1 MDLATIQ
8 IKVDTR
14 QVKAANEDIQQLGKT
29 GQMTSKKVTAAN
41 DDMATSAKSTTSAFK
56 LLGGAMAALGVG
68 ALVTSFARTV
78 TESERLK
85 GSLKTMTGSTE
96 NAAFAFQEL
105 ERFASQTPFTLDQ
118 SVEGFIKLKALGL
131 DPSERALRS
140 YGNTSAAM
148 GKDMMQM
155 IEAVADASTGEFER
169 LKEFG
174 IKASKEGDRVSLTF
188 QGMTTTIGN
197 SSAEI
202 QEYLLGIGETKF
214 GSAMAD
220 QMTALPGLLSNLE
233 DNVAALFRKIGDVG
247 GINLFAGAITAA
259 SAVILGIT
267 NNIEALTIG
276 AGAALAG
283 FLAFSVGTNAT
294 VILRGFK
301 SMQLAVLAL
310 NTAIRANPIG
320 FIAAAIAAAT
330 VAIVS
335 NWDSIRRSAERAGLN
350 IQIAFEKLNIFLLES
365 VGGALDSLIGMFTGM
380 QNTAVAT
387 MAAVAAA
394 VKNPTNAFDAFN
406 ETFDST
412 LASLETGNT
421 RTNIYSDSIAASRD
435 RVEELNGKLAGM
447 NTEVVTSDSNLVE
460 AGRSLSD
467 FAIEVDESA
476 VAAAEMAAQTEAARV
491 KTQDLLGTISNE
503 QEALTMSN
511 VEIAIRNNLQ
521 KAGVDATSELGQQI
535 VNATTQLYA
544 EKDAIDSASAAAK
557 QLEKD
562 NDAAQK
568 AIEKETKRV
577 AEEAAKAYEKMKN
590 NVSGFFMDLFENGRD
605 AFDNLAKTFKN
616 MILQMIA
623 DWAASKIADLIT
635 GTFGGIG
642 TSISGMFSGM
652 FASIGS
658 GIASLASS
666 AASVLTGGAIG
677 GGGAAATRTAITAGT
692 SSMAANAALGAAAAG
707 GTAAVGSAA
716 ASQAA
721 IAAGTATMGASAA
734 AAASSAAAAQSASI
748 AAGTST
754 MAANAAV
761 GAVATGVELVVE
773 LLLGLPH
780 FLTLSQLL
788 GRMLPQLSPPIL

>member
-412 LASLETGNT
+412 LGEFRNWQH
-421 RTNIYSDSIAASRD
+421 
-435 RVEELNGKLAGM
+435 
-447 NTEVVTSDSNLVE
+447 SN
-460 AGRSLSD
+460 
-467 FAIEVDESA
+467 
-476 VAAAEMAAQTEAARV
+476 Q
-491 KTQDLLGTISNE
+491 
-503 QEALTMSN
+503 
-511 VEIAIRNNLQ
+511 
-521 KAGVDATSELGQQI
+521 
-535 VNATTQLYA
+535 Y
-544 EKDAIDSASAAAK
+544 
-557 QLEKD
+557 
-562 NDAAQK
+562 
-568 AIEKETKRV
+568 
-577 AEEAAKAYEKMKN
+577 
-590 NVSGFFMDLFENGRD
+590 
-605 AFDNLAKTFKN
+605 
-616 MILQMIA
+616 ILRL
-623 DWAASKIADLIT
+623 DCS
-635 GTFGGIG
+635 
-642 TSISGMFSGM
+642 
-652 FASIGS
+652 
-658 GIASLASS
+658 
-666 AASVLTGGAIG
+666 
-677 GGGAAATRTAITAGT
+677 
-692 SSMAANAALGAAAAG
+692 
-707 GTAAVGSAA
+707 
-716 ASQAA
+716 
-721 IAAGTATMGASAA
+721 
-734 AAASSAAAAQSASI
+734 
-748 AAGTST
+748 
-754 MAANAAV
+754 
-761 GAVATGVELVVE
+761 
-773 LLLGLPH
+773 
-780 FLTLSQLL
+780 
-788 GRMLPQLSPPIL
+788 